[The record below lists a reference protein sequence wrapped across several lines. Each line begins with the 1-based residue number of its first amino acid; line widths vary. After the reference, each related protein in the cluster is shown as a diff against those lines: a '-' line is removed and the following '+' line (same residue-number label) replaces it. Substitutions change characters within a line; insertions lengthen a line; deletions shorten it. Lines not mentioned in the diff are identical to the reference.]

1 MARIN
6 LLPWRE
12 QLREERKKEF
22 LTILALV
29 VLFAGAL
36 VFLGDRYVNGRIDH
50 QNERNAFLKK
60 EITLLEARIREIEE
74 LQARRAQLLDRMKII
89 QDLQGKRPVIVRVF
103 DELARTLPDGVYF
116 TNIGMKGAVLSVKG
130 GAESNSRVSNLM
142 RQMDGSEWLTAPNLT
157 AVKAVTSG
165 ALDQAN
171 VFELSVKQTAPR
183 AGAAEG
189 EQQQ

>member
-36 VFLGDRYVNGRIDH
+36 VFLGDRYVNGQIEN
-50 QNERNAFLKK
+50 QNARNAFIKSEIAQLERRIK
-60 EITLLEARIREIEE
+60 EIEQ

-89 QDLQGKRPVIVRVF
+89 QDLQGKRPIIVRVF

-116 TNIGMKGAVLSVKG
+116 TDIGLKGSAISIKG

-142 RQMDGSEWLTAPNLT
+142 RQLDASDWLTAPNLT

-171 VFELSVKQTAPR
+171 VFQLTVKQTEPR

>member
-60 EITLLEARIREIEE
+60 EITLLDARIKEIEE

-89 QDLQGKRPVIVRVF
+89 EDLQGKRPIIVRVF

-116 TNIGMKGAVLSVKG
+116 SELAMKGAELSVKG

-142 RQMDGSEWLTAPNLT
+142 RQMDGSDWLTAPNLT

-171 VFELSVKQTAPR
+171 VFELTVKQTAPR

>member
-36 VFLGDRYVNGRIDH
+36 VFLADRYVNGQIEN
-50 QNERNAFLKK
+50 QNARNAFIKSEIAQLERRIK
-60 EITLLEARIREIEE
+60 EIEQ

-89 QDLQGKRPVIVRVF
+89 QDLQGKLPIIVRVF

-116 TNIGMKGAVLSVKG
+116 TDVGMKGSAISIKG

-142 RQMDGSEWLTAPNLT
+142 RQLDASDWLTAPNLT

-171 VFELSVKQTAPR
+171 VFELTVKQTEPR

>member
-22 LTILALV
+22 FTILALV

-36 VFLGDRYVNGRIDH
+36 VFLGDRHLNGKIEH
-50 QNERNAFLKK
+50 QNARNAFLQK
-60 EITLLEARIREIEE
+60 EITLLEKRIKEIEQ
-74 LQARRAQLLDRMKII
+74 LQARRTQLLDRMKII
-89 QDLQGKRPVIVRVF
+89 QDLQGNRPIIVRVF
-103 DELARTLPDGVYF
+103 DELTRTLPDGVYF
-116 TNIGMKGAVLSVKG
+116 TSLTMKGSSISVKG
-130 GAESNSRVSNLM
+130 GAESNSRVSKLM
-142 RQMDGSEWLTAPNLT
+142 RQMDASEWLVAPNLT
-157 AVKAVTSG
+157 AVRAVTSG

-171 VFELSVKQTAPR
+171 EFELTVKQTEPR

-189 EQQQ
+189 EQQP

>member
-36 VFLGDRYVNGRIDH
+36 VFLGDRYINGRIDH

-60 EITLLEARIREIEE
+60 EITLLDARIKEIEE

-89 QDLQGKRPVIVRVF
+89 EDLQGKRPIIVRVF
-103 DELARTLPDGVYF
+103 DELARTLPDGGYF
-116 TNIGMKGAVLSVKG
+116 TELAMKGAELSVKG

-171 VFELSVKQTAPR
+171 VFELTVKQTAPR

-189 EQQQ
+189 EQQP